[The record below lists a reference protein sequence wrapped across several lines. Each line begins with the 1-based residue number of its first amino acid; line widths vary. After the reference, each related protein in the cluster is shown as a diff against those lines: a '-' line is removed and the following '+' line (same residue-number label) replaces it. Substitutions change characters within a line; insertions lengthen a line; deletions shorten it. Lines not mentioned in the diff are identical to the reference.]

1 MTSIDHAPLA
11 RVQVIPAK
19 RFWQRLGGLLVRAPL
34 AAGQALHLE
43 PCNSVHT
50 CFMRYAI
57 DVVFLDAQGRVM
69 KIVPHLAPWRLS
81 ACRGAHSCLELRAG
95 EAERLGLR
103 AHDRLPASFL

>member
-1 MTSIDHAPLA
+1 MTSIDHTPLA
-11 RVQVIPAK
+11 RVQVIPAT

-34 AAGQALHLE
+34 ATGQALHLE

-81 ACRGAHSCLELRAG
+81 GCRGAHSCLELRAG

-103 AHDRLPASFL
+103 LHDRLPASFL